1 MRLEI
6 TDVTDNA
13 ATIRGVYDSFLRG
26 DIPAVM
32 AAMHEQIEW
41 NEAEHITYWPG
52 AAFIGPHAVLTGVF
66 ARLPQDFDG
75 FRVEVSRIVALA
87 DTVLVEARYRAT
99 AKATGKPLDA
109 QVAHIWDLHDGKV
122 VRFQEY
128 SDTWHFAQVTGV
140 TPAKR
145 ALN

>member
-1 MRLEI
+1 
-6 TDVTDNA
+6 
-13 ATIRGVYDSFLRG
+13 VYDSFLRG

-75 FRVEVSRIVALA
+75 FRVEVSRIVALL

-109 QVAHIWDLHDGKV
+109 QVAHIWDLRDGKV

-128 SDTWHFAQVTGV
+128 SDTWHFAQATGV
-140 TPAKR
+140 PPGERVLA
-145 ALN
+145 